1 MDRLDEHLATAMISP
16 AYSTAIRTAIRIGKK
31 TLNRYYSKTDLSEM
45 YRIAMGM

>member
-16 AYSTAIRTAIRIGKK
+16 AYSTTICAAIHIGKQ

-45 YRIAMGM
+45 YRIAMGT